1 MNDYDIMIHDAM
13 QNGSTPEE
21 IAKAFTDA
29 LNRVNTKMAEADAR
43 GELLVDIEDVFFT
56 HVDDDDLSEEDI
68 GLLAGF
74 IYSSKNPDWT
84 AEDIKRFVDSVN
96 EQVQLGASIMSAKN
110 INEAIDIA
118 SKGFI
123 TAFNKAVDKPNG
135 DFDKV
140 SKFLEML
147 Q

>member
-1 MNDYDIMIHDAM
+1 MNDYDAMIYSAM
-13 QNGSTPEE
+13 KNGSTTEE

-29 LNRVNTKMAEADAR
+29 LNRINTKMAEADAR
-43 GELLVDIEDVFFT
+43 EEALGDIEDAFFA
-56 HVDDDDLSEEDI
+56 HIDDEHLGEEDI
-68 GLLAGF
+68 GLLAALVYG
-74 IYSSKNPDWT
+74 SKNPDWT
-84 AEDIKRFVDSVN
+84 AEDIKHFVNSVN
-96 EQVQLGASIMSAKN
+96 EQTQLGASIMSAKN

-123 TAFNKAVDKPNG
+123 TAFNKAADKPNG

-140 SKFLEML
+140 SKFLKML

>member
-1 MNDYDIMIHDAM
+1 MNSYDIMIHDAM

-29 LNRVNTKMAEADAR
+29 LNRVNTKMGAR
-43 GELLVDIEDVFFT
+43 GELLVDIEDAFFT

-74 IYSSKNPDWT
+74 IYGSKNPDWT
-84 AEDIKRFVDSVN
+84 AEDIKRFVDSMN

-118 SKGFI
+118 SKSFI
-123 TAFNKAVDKPNG
+123 TAFNKAADKPNG

>member
-74 IYSSKNPDWT
+74 IYGSKNPDWT

>member
-43 GELLVDIEDVFFT
+43 EEALGDIEDAFFA
-56 HVDDDDLSEEDI
+56 HIDDEQLGEEDI
-68 GLLAGF
+68 GLLAALVYG
-74 IYSSKNPDWT
+74 SKNPDWT
-84 AEDIKRFVDSVN
+84 AEDIKRFVNSVN
-96 EQVQLGASIMSAKN
+96 EQTQLGASIMSAKN

>member
-43 GELLVDIEDVFFT
+43 EEALGDIEDAFFA
-56 HVDDDDLSEEDI
+56 HIDDEQLGEEDI
-68 GLLAGF
+68 GLLAALVYG
-74 IYSSKNPDWT
+74 SKNPDWT

-118 SKGFI
+118 SKSFI
-123 TAFNKAVDKPNG
+123 TAFNKAADKPNG

-140 SKFLEML
+140 SKFLQML